1 MSHKFLENNG
11 AKKQGPKKLCYN
23 VDYYPTSSLP
33 LFASSCAYALDL
45 CVTEVQ
51 NDRDKKRRTE
61 ARNEGLGS
69 GLLNI

>member
-1 MSHKFLENNG
+1 MELKSKDQKSFVTMETIIQL
-11 AKKQGPKKLCYN
+11 P
-23 VDYYPTSSLP
+23 LP

-51 NDRDKKRRTE
+51 NDRAKKRRTE